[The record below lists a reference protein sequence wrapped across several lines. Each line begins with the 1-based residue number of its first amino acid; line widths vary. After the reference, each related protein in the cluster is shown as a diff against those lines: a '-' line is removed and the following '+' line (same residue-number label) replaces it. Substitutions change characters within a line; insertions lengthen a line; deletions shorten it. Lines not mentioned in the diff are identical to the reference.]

1 MGKLL
6 SKIPDSVAL
15 PAGFLLLPIGT
26 ILLPLLPELGVP
38 LTLLATRF
46 LGRKLQWAR
55 RFNTWVDNK
64 WSNLRTR
71 LKGGRRADHPKLV
84 KWILGTLFIVT
95 TWQVL
100 GLGLTFLLASYFDL
114 DVELLFSTADEDL
127 AAIRA
132 LPAWSSAATVL
143 ISFLPL
149 LAA

>member
-46 LGRKLQWAR
+46 LGRKFQWAK

-64 WSNLRTR
+64 WSNIRTR
-71 LKGGRRADHPKLV
+71 FKGGRRADHPKLV
-84 KWILGTLFIVT
+84 KWILGTLFIVI
-95 TWQVL
+95 TWQV
-100 GLGLTFLLASYFDL
+100 
-114 DVELLFSTADEDL
+114 
-127 AAIRA
+127 
-132 LPAWSSAATVL
+132 
-143 ISFLPL
+143 
-149 LAA
+149 